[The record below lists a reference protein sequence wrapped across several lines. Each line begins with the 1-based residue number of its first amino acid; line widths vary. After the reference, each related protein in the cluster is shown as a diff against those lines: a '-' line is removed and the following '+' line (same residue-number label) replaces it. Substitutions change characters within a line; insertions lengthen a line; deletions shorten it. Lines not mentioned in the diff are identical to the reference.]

1 VITSQDYPIYC
12 VYSILN
18 IDGLVIRDSQV
29 ENPLILVTE
38 STVIA
43 NNLESRDLVSQS
55 KGVQVLLISYSNI
68 ILSQLS
74 HYKSNLKLV
83 ELLY

>member
-1 VITSQDYPIYC
+1 MITSQDYPIYC